1 MSDRVAA
8 GISGLR
14 LRSSADTEGG
24 VSRVLGKL
32 EETGQSLTVS
42 RLVANSRATFLG
54 FVYLSDGLLTRSVL
68 PRDLRELCILRL
80 GTIKNA
86 PYEFAEH
93 VAISARAGVTDDD
106 RVAIVAGELDRFG
119 DDVRAAIVLVER
131 LATGDDWTADDW
143 RDARSRFGD
152 DGAVELVLL
161 AGMYGGLVPMLTRAL
176 GLDPEDARH
185 PTTEAAR

>member
-1 MSDRVAA
+1 MPDPVA
-8 GISGLR
+8 GHSGLR
-14 LRSSADTEGG
+14 LRSAADTDGR
-24 VSRVLGKL
+24 VSRILAKL
-32 EETGQSLTVS
+32 EQSGQSLTVS
-42 RLVANSRATFLG
+42 RLVANSAATFLG

-80 GTIKNA
+80 GTVKDA

-93 VAISARAGVTDDD
+93 VAISAGAGVTDED
-106 RVAIVAGELDRFG
+106 RAAIVAGELDRFG
-119 DDVRAAIVLVER
+119 DDVRAAVVLVER

-143 RDARSRFGD
+143 RDARARFGD

-176 GLDPEDARH
+176 GLDPEDARQ
-185 PTTEAAR
+185 PTTGAAR